1 MYIQGGKSLGKPT
14 IKTNVPSPVVLQPL
28 RRRKSY
34 ATDVTVKKQ
43 RTFKEH
49 LLEVEEPR
57 ETLSET
63 NLVSAS
69 LNRELTST
77 LLQNDIL
84 TNRNGRQILS
94 PILPP
99 YLKNNLGLRR
109 ISVSKTKIS
118 PPFIQTASGMISSSR
133 VSFQDLVTCVLHCL
147 QHLMG
152 NRGKVQA
159 PNDDLSVKQIC
170 YEIAFNVL
178 KYRTVIVD
186 VLNESHFYATFPKL
200 QDVHQLVTILT
211 FIQYIIEQ
219 PLPKDN
225 VYHHEI
231 RTILRALFI
240 HKIHIDASFARS
252 RIKLNAATVIHLLPE
267 EDRAEYE
274 KSTQI
279 DENAPP
285 YYSRINKV
293 KNSTEDVIGALQQHF
308 KYYPATPDKTQLN
321 KNPGFYRD
329 SEFKDLLVFSHSLRE
344 ELTGLAI
351 VKESSLVLQERVLS
365 YVISSLQGLI
375 IRGFDIIQTHAGSG
389 SLSTYLA
396 SVVDGN
402 KCKLRVCG
410 CSPGDIPHLQ
420 RNVSKQGIRNT
431 ELLSVPFLNYTI
443 PEKPAI
449 QAIVCTPPNT
459 MSAIREPFRYALYEG
474 DYSVAG
480 EKVNK
485 NQTSLRQYVVHQ
497 TKTLRQALTY
507 PKVTTVIYF
516 TLSSNFQENEG
527 VVRNCLEEFNEKCEN
542 PAHRFNPIP
551 VLPSVRH
558 QMINDPTAERP
569 SSKEFYKFIE
579 PDAGYAGGFLTVL
592 YRKMPEDPKPPQPE
606 ESISTSTVRLNNPN
620 IQLNS
625 RESVSQTSLQPN
637 TNIKRK
643 KKGHAKVISMGMG
656 DDNATFLT
664 SDLSKLALIEKQPSI
679 QTFKKEF
686 IQSYE
691 MIMGPGSRAKM
702 TKMKQARPKK
712 EPEPVLPKV
721 STVITKAMESRKREK
736 FKPTPIHR
744 QIIDHPHPFK

>member
-14 IKTNVPSPVVLQPL
+14 NNNNVASPMVLQPL

-34 ATDVTVKKQ
+34 ATDLTVKKQ
-43 RTFKEH
+43 KSFKQQ
-49 LLEVEEPR
+49 LLEVEGPR
-57 ETLSET
+57 QSVSET

-77 LLQNDIL
+77 LLQNE
-84 TNRNGRQILS
+84 NRNGRQILS

-99 YLKNNLGLRR
+99 YLKNNLGIRR

-186 VLNESHFYATFPKL
+186 VLNDSHFYATFPKL
-200 QDVHQLVTILT
+200 QEVHQLVIILT

-225 VYHHEI
+225 VYHNEI

-267 EDRAEYE
+267 EDREEYE
-274 KSTQI
+274 KSNQK

-285 YYSRINKV
+285 YYSRINRV
-293 KNSTEDVIGALQQHF
+293 KNSSDDVIGSLQQHF
-308 KYYPATPDKTQLN
+308 KFYPTTPDHTTLN
-321 KNPGFYRD
+321 KSPGFYRD

-351 VKESSLVLQERVLS
+351 VKESTLVLQERVLS

-375 IRGFDIIQTHAGSG
+375 IRGYDIIQTHAGSG
-389 SLSTYLA
+389 SLSSYLA

-402 KCKLRVCG
+402 KVKLRVCG
-410 CSPGDIPHLQ
+410 CNPGDIPHLQ
-420 RNVSKQGIRNT
+420 RNVNRQGIRNT
-431 ELLSVPFLNYTI
+431 ELLSVPFLNYQI
-443 PEKPAI
+443 PEKPAV

-497 TKTLRQALTY
+497 TKTLRQALSY
-507 PKVTTVIYF
+507 PRVTTVIYF

-551 VLPSVRH
+551 VLPSIRH
-558 QMINDPTAERP
+558 QMINDPTADKP
-569 SSKEFYKFIE
+569 SPKEFYKFIE

-606 ESISTSTVRLNNPN
+606 DSVSTTSIRGTNPN
-620 IQLNS
+620 IVLNS
-625 RESVSQTSLQPN
+625 RESISQTSLQ
-637 TNIKRK
+637 TSNIKRK
-643 KKGHAKVISMGMG
+643 KKGHAKVISMGLS
-656 DDNATFLT
+656 DDSPVFLGG
-664 SDLSKLALIEKQPSI
+664 DLSKLALVEKQPSI

-702 TKMKQARPKK
+702 TKMKHVKPKK
-712 EPEPVLPKV
+712 EPEPILPKV
-721 STVITKAMESRKREK
+721 SKVITKAMESRKREK
-736 FKPTPIHR
+736 FKPTPIHK
-744 QIIDHPHPFK
+744 QIIEHPHPFK

>member
-1 MYIQGGKSLGKPT
+1 MYIQGGKSLGKPS
-14 IKTNVPSPVVLQPL
+14 INSNVSSSLVLQPL

-34 ATDVTVKKQ
+34 ATDLTIKKQ
-43 RTFKEH
+43 RSFKQS

-57 ETLSET
+57 QTLSET

-77 LLQNDIL
+77 LLQND

-99 YLKNNLGLRR
+99 YLKDNLGIRR

-118 PPFIQTASGMISSSR
+118 PPFIQTASSMISSSR
-133 VSFQDLVTCVLHCL
+133 VSFQDLVICVLHCL

-200 QDVHQLVTILT
+200 QDIHQLVTILT

-225 VYHHEI
+225 VYHNEI

-267 EDRAEYE
+267 EDREEYE

-285 YYSRINKV
+285 YYSRINRV
-293 KNSTEDVIGALQQHF
+293 KNSADDVIGSLQQHF
-308 KYYPATPDKTQLN
+308 KYYPSTPDNTTLN
-321 KNPGFYRD
+321 KNPGFFRD
-329 SEFKDLLVFSHSLRE
+329 NEFKDLLVFSHTLRE
-344 ELTGLAI
+344 ELTSLAI

-375 IRGFDIIQTHAGSG
+375 IRGYDIIQTHAGSG
-389 SLSTYLA
+389 SLSSYLA

-420 RNVSKQGIRNT
+420 RNVSRQGIRNT
-431 ELLSVPFLNYTI
+431 ELLSAPFLSYQI
-443 PEKPAI
+443 PEKPAV

-497 TKTLRQALTY
+497 TKTLRQALSY

-551 VLPSVRH
+551 VLPTVRH
-558 QMINDPTAERP
+558 NVLSDPTAEKP
-569 SSKEFYKFIE
+569 SPKEFYKFIE

-592 YRKMPEDPKPPQPE
+592 YRKMPEDPKPSHNHTE
-606 ESISTSTVRLNNPN
+606 ESASTTSIRANNPS
-620 IQLNS
+620 ITLNS
-625 RESVSQTSLQPN
+625 RESISQTSLQT

-656 DDNATFLT
+656 DDNTVLLT
-664 SDLSKLALIEKQPSI
+664 GDLSKLALVEKQPSI
-679 QTFKKEF
+679 QSFKKEF

-702 TKMKQARPKK
+702 TKMKHVKPKK

-721 STVITKAMESRKREK
+721 SAVITKAMESRKREK
-736 FKPTPIHR
+736 FKPTPIYK
-744 QIIDHPHPFK
+744 QIIEHPHPFK